1 MRPNIPASVVVR
13 MRGGLVVSCQPVPDG
28 PLDTV
33 EAVVA
38 FALAAEAAGAV
49 GLRIEGVANVAA
61 VAEVSRLPIIGLIKR
76 DLDDSPVRITPF
88 IDDVRALVEA
98 GATIVA
104 VDATDRRR
112 PITAAKLIREIK
124 RLGVLAMAD
133 ISTEQEARAALAA
146 QADIVGTTMAGYT
159 GAGQAPALP
168 DLELVRQCAGL
179 GAVVFA
185 EGRYNSPALA
195 ADAIRAGAD
204 VVVVGSA
211 ITRVEHITTWFREAI
226 AAAAPSGKPV
236 LAFDIG
242 GTKTLAA
249 LVRGREILERA
260 TIPTP
265 RDITRTDW
273 PDTIA
278 GIVPR
283 EWRGRFDRAVAAATG
298 LVIDG
303 KWSSLNPDTLCIPPA
318 FPLSDKLEAALG
330 VPVATVNDAQAA
342 AWGEYRFGAG
352 RGRDIVFLTV
362 SSGIGGGV
370 VVDGR
375 LWQGARGIAGSLGQ
389 TPLASAASMT
399 RLESS
404 ASGFGIAAAAT
415 AGGWTGDARAVFD
428 AARAGEAWAENIVQA
443 AAAKLAGALVG
454 LQALVDPQCVVI
466 GGSVGLA
473 DGFIERL
480 RQALQGYGAVFV
492 PDLVKAQLGADAGIV
507 GAADLLGR
515 QP

>member
-159 GAGQAPALP
+159 GAGQTPALP

-265 RDITRTDW
+265 RDIAREDW
-273 PDTIA
+273 VDTCLLY
-278 GIVPR
+278 
-283 EWRGRFDRAVAAATG
+283 T
-298 LVIDG
+298 
-303 KWSSLNPDTLCIPPA
+303 S
-318 FPLSDKLEAALG
+318 
-330 VPVATVNDAQAA
+330 
-342 AWGEYRFGAG
+342 
-352 RGRDIVFLTV
+352 
-362 SSGIGGGV
+362 
-370 VVDGR
+370 
-375 LWQGARGIAGSLGQ
+375 
-389 TPLASAASMT
+389 
-399 RLESS
+399 
-404 ASGFGIAAAAT
+404 
-415 AGGWTGDARAVFD
+415 D
-428 AARAGEAWAENIVQA
+428 AA
-443 AAAKLAGALVG
+443 
-454 LQALVDPQCVVI
+454 D
-466 GGSVGLA
+466 
-473 DGFIERL
+473 D
-480 RQALQGYGAVFV
+480 
-492 PDLVKAQLGADAGIV
+492 
-507 GAADLLGR
+507 
-515 QP
+515 